1 MLSSAAVPVGP
12 RREGLPGFACAS
24 AFFPSALSLAYW
36 ADEADAEGEVVPQGQ
51 RRLLGTL
58 ALVLSPVSRGTS
70 SSSIYVISFYG
81 ASRDVRSRYSSDGT
95 GRAMRGGE
103 YFQYSIP
110 TAG

>member
-1 MLSSAAVPVGP
+1 MLSAAVPVGP

-36 ADEADAEGEVVPQGQ
+36 ADEADAEGGEVVPQGQ

-58 ALVLSPVSRGTS
+58 ALVVSPVSREMS
-70 SSSIYVISFYG
+70 SSSIYVISFYV

-95 GRAMRGGE
+95 VRALGGGE